1 MANNRAW
8 PADRQSQ
15 HGERWTPERRLKAR
29 ELYDGGM
36 TLPEVAAQLK
46 SNNAR
51 CAAAIRAAGG
61 TIRRTGARTPEKNR
75 AWKGGRILDVDG
87 YVLLLSS
94 LHPNANAGGYV
105 REHRLVMEK
114 MLGRYLLPTEVVH
127 HKNGDHADNRPENL
141 EVFAS
146 NGEHLAEELAGKCP
160 NWTPE
165 GRARILEG
173 VRKPRRKSP
182 T

>member
-1 MANNRAW
+1 MANRKPWA
-8 PADRQSQ
+8 ADRASNL
-15 HGERWTPERRLKAR
+15 GERWTDERRAKAR

-46 SNNAR
+46 SSNGR
-51 CAAAIRAAGG
+51 VAAAIRAAGG
-61 TIRRTGARTPEKNR
+61 TTRRTGSRTPENNR
-75 AWKGGRILDVDG
+75 AWNGGRIVDADG

-94 LHPNANAGGYV
+94 QHPHANSGGYV

-114 MLGRYLLPTEVVH
+114 KLGRYLLPSEVVH
-127 HKNGDHADNRPENL
+127 HLNSDPSDNRPENL
-141 EVFAS
+141 DLYAS
-146 NGEHLAEELAGKCP
+146 NAEHLAVELKGRCP

-165 GRARILEG
+165 GRAKILAA
-173 VRKPRRKSP
+173 VSKPRRKSP